1 MKLHLKSKIDDI
13 CFSCNQCK
21 SEMIKKG
28 NIWKIFLRKL
38 LNYKQLTV
46 YNVGKYDTLQCVPV
60 GVIICI
66 AVLPRSMAQ
75 GVTLWS
81 IV

>member
-13 CFSCNQCK
+13 CYSCNQCK
-21 SEMIKKG
+21 NEMIKKG
-28 NIWKIFLRKL
+28 NIWNIFLRKL

-46 YNVGKYDTLQCVPV
+46 YNVGKYDTLQYVPV

-75 GVTLWS
+75 GVTFWS